1 MKCPRLLQERVS
13 FGATFVFLHCNNHIV
28 SVCAVQLNVELLG
41 NIRSSTVFIVG
52 L

>member
-13 FGATFVFLHCNNHIV
+13 FGATFVFLHCNNH